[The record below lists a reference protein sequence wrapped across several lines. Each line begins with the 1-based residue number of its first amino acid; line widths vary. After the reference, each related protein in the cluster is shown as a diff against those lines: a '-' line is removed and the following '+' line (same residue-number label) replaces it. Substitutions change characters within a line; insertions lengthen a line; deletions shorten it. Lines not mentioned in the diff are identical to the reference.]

1 MKNFKHRMFIT
12 NDDYMSERP
21 TEIMLT
27 SEALNDLECGGKPSR
42 LIPFKDFIVVEN
54 EELSNGHGV
63 DPVDNVED
71 LRSPCCQDYLNEI
84 DCNIK
89 RRNASTLNRS
99 DLMPNDL
106 YPQYVEDTDYI
117 VTYECENC
125 EKVFTVNET
134 VITKRVIHVETLKE
148 FKP

>member
-1 MKNFKHRMFIT
+1 MKQFKHRMFIT
-12 NDDYMSERP
+12 SDDYMSERP

-54 EELSNGHGV
+54 EEISNGAAR
-63 DPVDNVED
+63 DPVNNVED
-71 LRSPCCQDYLNEI
+71 LRSPCCEDYLNEI
-84 DCNIK
+84 DTKCEDF
-89 RRNASTLNRS
+89 SGS
-99 DLMPNDL
+99 
-106 YPQYVEDTDYI
+106 QYDEDI
-117 VTYECENC
+117 EWVVTYECENC

-148 FKP
+148 LKQ

>member
-1 MKNFKHRMFIT
+1 MKKFKHQMFIT

-21 TEIMLT
+21 TEILLT

-54 EELSNGHGV
+54 EEISNNRRT

-71 LRSPCCQDYLNEI
+71 LRSPCCEDYLNEI
-84 DCNIK
+84 DSKC
-89 RRNASTLNRS
+89 
-99 DLMPNDL
+99 DELMP
-106 YPQYVEDTDYI
+106 QAGTDI
-117 VTYECENC
+117 EWVVTYECENC
-125 EKVFTVNET
+125 EKVFTVEET

-148 FKP
+148 LKP